1 MCCQKCTLD
10 LQERRSI
17 NGQRFQGLAIR
28 TWQLTGS
35 NVPKNDSHRAI
46 HHCCKRCT
54 LDIGLQ
60 LCSTASVQ
68 QRQEWCHLS
77 ERAVAHPRV
86 LKLCFLHIFQ
96 CGQPARQAAH

>member
-17 NGQRFQGLAIR
+17 NGQQFQSLALR
-28 TWQLTGS
+28 TWHLTGS
-35 NVPKNDSHRAI
+35 DVSKDDPYRTI

-60 LCSTASVQ
+60 VCSSTASVQ
-68 QRQEWCHLS
+68 QRQKRCSLS
-77 ERAVAHPRV
+77 E
-86 LKLCFLHIFQ
+86 
-96 CGQPARQAAH
+96 